1 MPTRSFTVF
10 SRAPYI
16 RVGVLLAFQ
25 VLALPSTARADGIDL
40 SWFTSRLGGS
50 PEHIIRTAGL
60 VILLLAFNYGLN
72 FLVIGVPVNRTRAI
86 SRSFVLT
93 DLIGFTLIAQVV
105 DIFGGFLGFLLGAL
119 LATLLVRGETQMVVG
134 FMLGLAL
141 DFNSVRHWNCVASA
155 SFHGTALEYANQDS
169 QAYRTAGGG
178 VH

>member
-86 SRSFVLT
+86 PRSFVLT

-105 DIFGGFLGFLLGAL
+105 DRSQVFLLSREGPYSLLCWFAVKPKWL
-119 LATLLVRGETQMVVG
+119 LAL
-134 FMLGLAL
+134 
-141 DFNSVRHWNCVASA
+141 C
-155 SFHGTALEYANQDS
+155 
-169 QAYRTAGGG
+169 
-178 VH
+178 